1 MKKLNELQSYLTRL
15 RGLMLTLII
24 LCSIG
29 SGNMWGAEGDTYDFA
44 QTLSQSLNYQYTIR
58 NVTVAEQSYSV
69 KTVKVT
75 VVYDKNAE
83 GATVSVKVG
92 GVTFGKAQTIKS
104 KGTKVFT
111 YEGASAV
118 KGEVVVSSVNN
129 CGWGWNKGT
138 FQITNVQLTEGPD
151 ESCTANPTIGT
162 AQLKEPF
169 SLSSVG
175 VTVTGSN
182 VGSPNCSWTDYGFV
196 WGTSANPTTSNNQVQ
211 VGTSGSAT
219 TWDGTLTGSFKVG
232 TTYYYRAYGKNGK
245 AGAGVQ
251 YGSDK
256 TFIPRSVTLN
266 DSWNPVLD
274 KYDIYT
280 TVYTA
285 SGTPAAKPKDPTKSG
300 YTFAGWYKEPGL
312 TNAVNWS
319 DNITENKTY
328 YAKWTGNQYTI
339 TLDNQGATSAGTK
352 SISVTYGANTN
363 LSSTPAIT
371 VPTKNGYTFGGYYTE
386 TDGGGSQIIDATGS
400 VIADANDDVS
410 KIYTDK
416 YKQWLHS
423 GNITLYAK
431 WTINNY
437 TVSWSVDGAD
447 WKGAEHGSP
456 STSVT
461 YNSKPSTIPTAPNG
475 DEVCGGKVFVGW
487 TNAAINSPTDER
499 PAILFTSQSG
509 APEITENT
517 TFYAVFA
524 DVVPSAGWEKLTSI
538 SASNI
543 GDEVVFVYDGTAK
556 YEMTGVASYLGTAT
570 SRTTIPDDITG
581 TFTMTIEQGY
591 NNTGYSFKNGTNYI
605 RHNADKKIEL
615 SNIKDALSSW
625 TASGTSG
632 NFKLNNNSNTSY
644 NLQFNSGY
652 PRWTDYDSNQSA
664 FQIYKRAAGA
674 SNSNYRT
681 LCSTPDPSLSVSPAS
696 LSGLTYV
703 QGSGPS
709 SKQTFTVS
717 GSDLTA
723 NVTVTAPT
731 NFEVSK
737 DGSSYAAS
745 QTITA
750 SGTLSATTI
759 YVRLKSGLS
768 VNNYSGDIAVE
779 STGATSKT
787 VSLSGSVTAPAYTV
801 VWTINP
807 AAGGTLSTTSGTS
820 TTVTPNS
827 AYTYG
832 SPEYTVTSG
841 SATVSQN
848 TNTFTATPTSD
859 CTISINMVEKPKFT
873 VTLMDD
879 GDTRTQD
886 SYGASVTLPA
896 RAGCAGY
903 TFAGW
908 TKTWVAPQSSWTTT
922 APTII
927 PEGSYTPAEDEN
939 LYPVYTKE
947 EGGVPVETKT
957 QTFQYDTWVNG
968 GSSTDKSANSY
979 RLFHDGGYVES
990 ASDVDFSKL
999 SKVIVYGGTFG
1010 GDSYDRISIKK
1021 EDGTVWKNATVS
1033 GSSQT
1038 GKNEITGGA
1047 SLTGSAKLRVYST
1060 CGSTSGSGSGVRISK
1075 VEVYT
1080 MEGGST
1086 TYYISVPGC
1095 CTQPV
1100 KQLAIAADQTEL
1112 VRSGAVNF
1120 TLTGGNGKDIT
1131 WSCRDERDAN
1141 CDDLLKS
1148 TSNSGATLTISSPVA
1163 ATKTYTV
1170 KAVQPEDDDDAEVVC
1185 GKTVTMDITVKAQWT
1200 INFQTTD
1207 DGSLS
1212 TYSTETVTDG
1222 DTYTFPDLSDDY
1234 ICAENYSFAGW
1245 KADNTNGAP
1254 EYAAGSSAKASADKT
1269 WYAVWMYSTGTTTI
1283 TRDKYERM
1291 TSGQSIAAN
1300 DVVVVAYVDGEV
1312 ALKQMTE
1319 ADEAGAPIAVDFSAD
1334 KSYLTFAPGTAV
1346 MQLKALWHDDADN
1359 DLDGWL
1365 LQDNSADFRL
1375 TYSGEKGGTLYYTN
1389 ESGWFWDI
1397 TITAQNNAIIEDTET
1412 GYDYSLKYNTSRN
1425 VFAFYSSGQ
1434 KIVQLYRKNGTISI
1448 DVPSTPTYYVNNEHC
1463 TNGATIRAN
1472 GGQWITSAKDQKV
1485 RITVPVTAKNFAT
1498 SGKQITGSSDNAHF
1512 AVSVA
1517 SHTIPGDKSESAP
1530 INVTIEYTPAEAN
1543 VIETAN
1549 ITLTTGAGADDA
1561 TRVIEVNGRSL
1572 PDEFVI
1578 VTQKEGKWQAL
1589 PANMFNGTGTYSPME
1604 VTPNGGITAIPAAPY
1619 TTIYSAREV
1628 ASGRYES
1635 AGTCMRLVG
1644 NNNKCLWA
1652 NNSSNGTGIQNF
1664 AALGN
1669 TNGAQYEWLLST
1681 ADGEQY
1687 TIANP
1692 AHPDYATGRQ
1702 LGIYTL
1708 KYGLYKTTDIFYLLP
1723 VGCSSQPGNLQ
1734 ITPRRVDAMFSWETN
1749 AASVT
1754 IDLWTNEA
1762 MSAGH
1767 KQAVVTSVPYQ
1778 FTGLTEN
1785 TDYWYKITPG
1795 SDDDCAV
1802 TGTFSTTGPTI
1813 DVVEWGENSA
1823 TIFVDKDEAV
1833 DPQIIIAGE
1842 VEHGQGGAV
1851 AKDIFFSKYF
1861 EAQEKAKLLAIY
1873 NGTGNAISLADITIV
1888 QRANATALSLAKYGK
1903 TPGFIQPGEE
1913 IILYYPSSVSAIM
1926 DCAEAEKSFG
1936 TWNDVSKETGSS
1948 NLDFGGKGTIRMFRG
1963 SKCIDIIGAMAS
1975 DATAGDMNSASV
1987 KPIDGP
1993 TKPSFGDDQG
2003 FVTDAGDNYSTD
2015 AEENDYELSTN
2026 RCLLIRKPHVVSGDS
2041 AVLNNFGDFKTLGTY
2056 TGVDSKTHKG
2066 EWAGLQIPN
2075 GPVGDQYHYTCE
2087 GFKDVG
2093 VFDYNKYYREYTQ
2106 IGNDKYLS
2114 DFTRAADGTYTLPI
2128 AYMRQYACL
2137 NLKFQLTEHNNKT
2150 NVLTEQTVQVP
2161 IVVKDARNS
2170 NDTLFNNIIKADEAP
2185 HTPMVPQSIERCKT
2199 CNVVVLSTGTLTK
2212 ATDGATDDVAEV
2224 RDVKVYPGGKL
2235 IVPEGTH
2242 YVINSL
2248 SLRRQEDEIASAKID
2263 AGLSSDPSDVSNKG
2277 LYIRES
2283 NGVYLDVRIDP
2294 SNWHYFTLPYDCRVG
2309 DIRFSDGTPAKVNND
2324 YLISWYDGAYRAEH
2338 KDGGWTDITEEDYV
2352 LKKGLGYIV
2361 ALPGEGLIKRE
2372 LRFPMANEVISAELA
2387 NKEVGGL
2394 YAYGGDKTDEKL
2406 RPNHKGWNMIGN
2418 PYLYDYTTDI
2428 VKSPLATG
2436 ELKHDPSSPWNG
2448 QWVRTSSSARYIVEP
2463 IDNGWTG
2470 YRQTTISNLKPF
2482 TSYFIQIGTTT
2493 DGTDNPETER
2503 NITFTK
2509 TSKASIARR
2518 NMPAA
2523 EAEEPMYPV
2532 WYGIEMT
2539 APNAEKDNTT
2549 LLISDEFTDGY
2560 DMMDDLI
2567 KMRGSYYQYYPYPVL
2582 ASRNNEGEMAFNALP
2597 DSSASVIGVPLNYYA
2612 AQAGTYTI
2620 RTDSRF
2626 DLEEVKSAMLYDA
2639 TTNQYN
2645 DLLAGDYSFT
2655 TAKGD
2660 NTNRFKL
2667 FVRVE
2672 RKKAPDVATGTDN
2685 ILENGKLSLIA
2696 IDRTLV
2702 LSGLDEAAD
2711 IYVYDMSG
2719 KLIKGERNAG
2729 EGVWRA
2735 NVSAQGVYFV
2745 RVNSQSGQQTLR
2757 TIVK

>member
-1 MKKLNELQSYLTRL
+1 MKNLFLLNRSGMSPEVTCRKGRHAIESIVSRFSLVSLICL
-15 RGLMLTLII
+15 CMLT
-24 LCSIG
+24 IG
-29 SGNMWGAEGDTYDFA
+29 SGNVWGAEGDEHTNTDVAF
-44 QTLSQSLNYQYTIR
+44 SKSLNYNASIDDIVISDPGYPVKKI
-58 NVTVAEQSYSV
+58 VANCRYN
-69 KTVKVT
+69 K
-75 VVYDKNAE
+75 A
-83 GATVSVKVG
+83 AG
-92 GVTFGKAQTIKS
+92 GVTISITIGGNSFGTSQTHNADSI
-104 KGTKVFT
+104 VNLEFT
-111 YEGASAV
+111 GDAMTGDIVLSFT
-118 KGEVVVSSVNN
+118 NN
-129 CGWGWNKGT
+129 CTSGTGKGT
-138 FQITNVQLTEGPD
+138 FALNSVTLVEGPAAGP
-151 ESCTANPTIGT
+151 C
-162 AQLKEPF
+162 
-169 SLSSVG
+169 
-175 VTVTGSN
+175 TVTFTKTDGST
-182 VGSPNCSWTDYGFV
+182 VEIKEAS
-196 WGTSANPTTSNNQVQ
+196 
-211 VGTSGSAT
+211 
-219 TWDGTLTGSFKVG
+219 
-232 TTYYYRAYGKNGK
+232 
-245 AGAGVQ
+245 AGAGV
-251 YGSDK
+251 
-256 TFIPRSVTLN
+256 
-266 DSWNPVLD
+266 
-274 KYDIYT
+274 
-280 TVYTA
+280 
-285 SGTPAAKPKDPTKSG
+285 TPPSMDTPCDGWAFQGWSKS
-300 YTFAGWYKEPGL
+300 
-312 TNAVNWS
+312 
-319 DNITENKTY
+319 
-328 YAKWTGNQYTI
+328 Q
-339 TLDNQGATSAGTK
+339 
-352 SISVTYGANTN
+352 
-363 LSSTPAIT
+363 
-371 VPTKNGYTFGGYYTE
+371 
-386 TDGGGSQIIDATGS
+386 
-400 VIADANDDVS
+400 
-410 KIYTDK
+410 
-416 YKQWLHS
+416 
-423 GNITLYAK
+423 
-431 WTINNY
+431 
-437 TVSWSVDGAD
+437 
-447 WKGAEHGSP
+447 
-456 STSVT
+456 STS
-461 YNSKPSTIPTAPNG
+461 P
-475 DEVCGGKVFVGW
+475 
-487 TNAAINSPTDER
+487 
-499 PAILFTSQSG
+499 
-509 APEITENT
+509 
-517 TFYAVFA
+517 
-524 DVVPSAGWEKLTSI
+524 
-538 SASNI
+538 
-543 GDEVVFVYDGTAK
+543 
-556 YEMTGVASYLGTAT
+556 
-570 SRTTIPDDITG
+570 
-581 TFTMTIEQGY
+581 
-591 NNTGYSFKNGTNYI
+591 
-605 RHNADKKIEL
+605 
-615 SNIKDALSSW
+615 
-625 TASGTSG
+625 
-632 NFKLNNNSNTSY
+632 
-644 NLQFNSGY
+644 
-652 PRWTDYDSNQSA
+652 
-664 FQIYKRAAGA
+664 
-674 SNSNYRT
+674 
-681 LCSTPDPSLSVSPAS
+681 
-696 LSGLTYV
+696 
-703 QGSGPS
+703 
-709 SKQTFTVS
+709 
-717 GSDLTA
+717 
-723 NVTVTAPT
+723 
-731 NFEVSK
+731 
-737 DGSSYAAS
+737 
-745 QTITA
+745 
-750 SGTLSATTI
+750 
-759 YVRLKSGLS
+759 
-768 VNNYSGDIAVE
+768 
-779 STGATSKT
+779 
-787 VSLSGSVTAPAYTV
+787 
-801 VWTINP
+801 
-807 AAGGTLSTTSGTS
+807 TS
-820 TTVTPNS
+820 TTVLSTETLREGKYYPS
-827 AYTYG
+827 A
-832 SPEYTVTSG
+832 
-841 SATVSQN
+841 N
-848 TNTFTATPTSD
+848 TT
-859 CTISINMVEKPKFT
+859 
-873 VTLMDD
+873 
-879 GDTRTQD
+879 
-886 SYGASVTLPA
+886 
-896 RAGCAGY
+896 
-903 TFAGW
+903 
-908 TKTWVAPQSSWTTT
+908 
-922 APTII
+922 
-927 PEGSYTPAEDEN
+927 

-947 EGGVPVETKT
+947 DIGAPVETKS
-957 QTFQYDTWVNG
+957 QTFQYDTWANG
-968 GSSTDKSANSY
+968 GSSTDKSSY
-979 RLFHDGGYVES
+979 RLFHTDGYVES

-999 SKVIVYGGTFG
+999 TKVIVYGGTFG
-1010 GDSYDRISIKK
+1010 GSQYNGISIRKA
-1021 EDGTVWKNATVS
+1021 DDIVWKDATVS
-1033 GSSQT
+1033 GSSEKGQ
-1038 GKNEITGGA
+1038 NSITDGA

-1060 CGSTSGSGSGVRISK
+1060 SGTATGSGVRISK
-1075 VEVYT
+1075 VEIFTLEAGTTTYYYSYPSCAACTANPTVGNASLNSSFTLTSTTDGLSVSSGTCEAGSNCSWTDYGFVWSISTTTTTPTVSNNKVQVGTSGSATSWDRTLTPSGSTAPTAWDGDKTYYVRTYGKNGKAGAEYVYGT
-1080 MEGGST
+1080 ATSFTLRKITFNSNGGST
-1086 TYYISVPGC
+1086 VDPIYVKSGGPATQPANPTKSGFGFEGWYKEEGLTNAVDWNDNITSAKTYYAKWGAVHYTITYDKGANGMGSISAGDKTHGVDFALSSETFTREGYTQDGWSTTDGGDKAYELGGSYSANAAITLYPHWAINNYTVSWSVNGSSWSSGVTDANNKANYGSTVSAPTAPTSSDCDGSKVFVGWTNAEYSDPSSAPTTLFTGTSPAITANTTFYAVFATSSGGGVTFDHYEKVTTAPDDWTAYKYVIATADDGVVLTGKNGDNNYGAYATMSTTTEMASYEISLDEVSSGVYKVLQNSKYLSLSANANSLYFTDTYTGANETHTNCDWKIWYYSSGGGYVVESTKTYTISGNSGKYRVIQFNSDRFACYQSMTQSPGYLYKRVESGSVTYSDYATTC
-1095 CTQPV
+1095 CQQPV
-1100 KQLAIAADQTEL
+1100 TQLAIAADPTEL
-1112 VRSGAVNF
+1112 VSSGAVNF

-1131 WSCRDERDAN
+1131 WSCRDESDVN
-1141 CDDLLKS
+1141 CDVLLTS

-1170 KAVQPEDDDDAEVVC
+1170 KAVQPENDDDAEVVC

-1200 INFQTTD
+1200 ITFKTTD

-1222 DTYTFPDLSDDY
+1222 DTYTFPDLSDEY
-1234 ICAENYSFAGW
+1234 TCETNYSFVGW
-1245 KADNTNGAP
+1245 KAENTAGAP
-1254 EYAAGSSAKASADKT
+1254 EYAGGSSAKATESTT
-1269 WYAVWMYSTGTTTI
+1269 WYAVWMYSTGTKTI
-1283 TRDKYERM
+1283 TRDKYELV
-1291 TSGQSIAAN
+1291 TSSSAAIAEN
-1300 DVVVVAYVDGEV
+1300 DVVVIACNSQGV
-1312 ALKQMTE
+1312 ALAQMT
-1319 ADEAGAPIAVDFSAD
+1319 ASDTYGSPVAVDFAPD
-1334 KSYLTFAPGTAV
+1334 KSYLTFASDATV
-1346 MQLKALWHDDADN
+1346 MPLKLYYCSTG
-1359 DLDGWL
+1359 DGYSYNGWAFE
-1365 LQDNSADFRL
+1365 DYNNASHYIS
-1375 TYSGEKGGTLYYTN
+1375 YSGSGGSLSYLN
-1389 ESGWFWDI
+1389 GSLWMWDI
-1397 TITAQNNAIIEDTET
+1397 AFTAQNNATISDVEPA
-1412 GYDYSLKYNTSRN
+1412 YSSYSIQYNSSKSK
-1425 VFAFYSSGQ
+1425 FAFYSSSQ
-1434 KIVQLYRKNGTISI
+1434 KKVQLYRKNGTVSVE
-1448 DVPSTPTYYVNNEHC
+1448 VPAAPTYYVNNEHC
-1463 TNGATIRAN
+1463 TNGATIRAAE
-1472 GGQWITSAKDQKV
+1472 GQWVTSAKDQKV
-1485 RITVPVTAKNFAT
+1485 RITVPVTAKNFET
-1498 SGKQITGSSDNAHF
+1498 SGKQMSATSDNSHF
-1512 AVSVA
+1512 AVSMA
-1517 SHTIPGDKSESAP
+1517 SHTIPNDKSE
-1530 INVTIEYTPAEAN
+1530 VEVQMTVEYTPEEAN
-1543 VIETAN
+1543 VIEEAN
-1549 ITLTTGAGADDA
+1549 ITITTGTGDGNA
-1561 TRVIEVNGRSL
+1561 TKVISVNGRSL

-1589 PANMFNGTGTYSPME
+1589 PADMFSGTGTYSPIE

-1652 NNSSNGTGIQNF
+1652 NSSGNGTGIQNF

-1669 TNGAQYEWLLST
+1669 TNDSRYEWLLST

-1734 ITPRRVDAMFSWETN
+1734 ITPRRVDAMFSWISN
-1749 AASVT
+1749 ASSVT

-1762 MSAGH
+1762 MSEGH
-1767 KQAVVTSVPYQ
+1767 QQAVVTSVPYQ

-1795 SDDDCAV
+1795 SDDDCAL
-1802 TGTFSTTGPTI
+1802 TGSFSTTGPTI
-1813 DVVEWGENSA
+1813 ELVEWGENSA

-1842 VEHGQGGAV
+1842 VEHGQGSGA
-1851 AKDIFFSKYF
+1851 AATDIFFSKYF

-1873 NGTGNAISLADITIV
+1873 NGTGSAISLADITIV
-1888 QRANATALSLAKYGK
+1888 QRATATALSLAKYGK

-1926 DCAEAEKSFG
+1926 DCAKAEKSFG

-1993 TKPSFGDDQG
+1993 TKPTFGDDQG

-2114 DFTRAADGTYTLPI
+2114 DFTRAKDGTYTLPI

-2137 NLKFQLTEHNNKT
+2137 NLKFQLTEHNNKA

-2212 ATDGATDDVAEV
+2212 ATDGVTNDVAEV

-2248 SLRRQEDEIASAKID
+2248 SLRRQEDEIASAKLD
-2263 AGLSSDPSDVSNKG
+2263 AGLSSDPIDVSNKG

-2324 YLISWYDGAYRAEH
+2324 YLLSWYDGAYRAEH

-2394 YAYGGDKTDEKL
+2394 YAYGGDKTDEEL

-2436 ELKHDPSSPWNG
+2436 ELIHDPSSPWNG
-2448 QWVRTSSSARYIVEP
+2448 LWVRTGSARYIVEP

-2482 TSYFIQIGTTT
+2482 TSYFIQVGTKT
-2493 DGTDNPETER
+2493 DGTDDPETER
-2503 NITFTK
+2503 KITFNK

-2518 NMPAA
+2518 NMPAE

-2597 DSSASVIGVPLNYYA
+2597 DSSAAVIGIPLNYYA

-2626 DLEEVKSAMLYDA
+2626 DLEEVKSAMLFDA

-2660 NTNRFKL
+2660 NTNRLTL

-2672 RKKAPDVATGTDN
+2672 RKKTPAIATGTDN

-2702 LSGLDEAAD
+2702 LSGLTEDAD

-2719 KLIKGERNAG
+2719 KLIKGERNAS

-2735 NVSAQGVYFV
+2735 NVPAQGVYFV
-2745 RVNSQSGQQTLR
+2745 RVNGISGQQTLR